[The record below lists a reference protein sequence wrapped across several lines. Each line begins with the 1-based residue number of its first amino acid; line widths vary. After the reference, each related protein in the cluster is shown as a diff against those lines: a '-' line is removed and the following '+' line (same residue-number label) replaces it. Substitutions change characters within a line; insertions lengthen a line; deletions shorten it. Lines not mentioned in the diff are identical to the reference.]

1 MGGFAMK
8 QRIIRWTIVGT
19 GLFLG
24 LGLLTPSAARADV
37 PDEWGDPVV
46 SIGLVEVT
54 ALQVGRLPGR
64 LGNQHVVRVGTLD
77 EESVISGDV
86 YDWWCPAGAT
96 APANPT
102 VATTCRLKAT
112 FIVDHDWPE
121 PTHHAW
127 GPGLRWMTLRIPI
140 VLRDGATTDVV
151 SHGKVSLRVRASG
164 DLTQV
169 WHEGD
174 YLDVLTREDARV
186 VGGAFLGRQWLN
198 MRSLAVT
205 DGSLSVLRYYDPS

>member
-1 MGGFAMK
+1 MGA
-8 QRIIRWTIVGT
+8 
-19 GLFLG
+19 GLLLG
-24 LGLLTPSAARADV
+24 LGVLAPSPAQADV
-37 PDEWGDPVV
+37 PDEWGEPVV

-54 ALQVGRLPGR
+54 AHQAGRLPGR

-86 YDWWCPAGAT
+86 YDWWCPAGAV

-102 VATTCRLKAT
+102 VETTCRLKAT
-112 FIVDHDWPE
+112 FIVDHDWPGA
-121 PTHHAW
+121 THHAW
-127 GPGLRWMTLRIPI
+127 GPALRWMTLRIPI

-151 SHGKVSLRVRASG
+151 SHGKVSLRVKAAG
-164 DLTQV
+164 ELTQA

-174 YLDVLTREDARV
+174 YLDVLTRDEARV
-186 VGGAFLGRQWLN
+186 VGGSFLGRQWLN
-198 MRSLAVT
+198 MRSLDIT